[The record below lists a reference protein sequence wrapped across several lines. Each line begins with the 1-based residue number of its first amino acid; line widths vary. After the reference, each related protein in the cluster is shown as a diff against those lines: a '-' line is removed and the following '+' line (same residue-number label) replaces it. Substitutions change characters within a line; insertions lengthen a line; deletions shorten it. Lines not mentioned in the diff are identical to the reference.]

1 MKLQAPALL
10 LLLLTVIA
18 SCAQNTG
25 PAGSSSGGSPQS
37 RAEAEED
44 IAEAVFRY
52 QFDHNASGI
61 QKQAARYCLSLPGDR
76 SPGEAFLQRFAGN
89 QPPVASAEECERVGG
104 KNLYFRVQK
113 FDWRKDNVVWVR
125 GGYYEGN
132 LSSSVEA
139 FQVVRQ
145 NGRWV
150 VKGSR
155 MEMIS

>member
-1 MKLQAPALL
+1 MKPLILL
-10 LLLLTVIA
+10 ILLSLLSSA
-18 SCAQNTG
+18 CAQNTG
-25 PAGSSSGGSPQS
+25 PASSGSSSPT
-37 RAEAEED
+37 RAAAEED

-61 QKQAARYCLSLPGDR
+61 QKQAARYCLSLPGER
-76 SPGEAFLQRFAGN
+76 SPGEAFLQRFQGN

-104 KNLYFRVQK
+104 KNLFFRVQR
-113 FDWRKDNVVWVR
+113 FDWRKDNEVWVR

-150 VKGSR
+150 VKGAR

>member
-1 MKLQAPALL
+1 MKPLILL
-10 LLLLTVIA
+10 ILLSLLPSA
-18 SCAQNTG
+18 CAQNTG
-25 PAGSSSGGSPQS
+25 PASSEGSSPT
-37 RAEAEED
+37 RAAAEED

-61 QKQAARYCLSLPGDR
+61 QKQAARYCLSLPGER
-76 SPGEAFLQRFAGN
+76 SPGEAFLQRFQGN

-104 KNLYFRVQK
+104 KNLFFRVQR
-113 FDWRKDNVVWVR
+113 FDWRKDNEVWVR

-150 VKGSR
+150 VKGAR